1 MQTATMTRRPALL
14 AGSPRRVP
22 IPTAEP
28 TSESRAAKRRR
39 PVGAQAGAQVS
50 AQVGAQVGAQAKPI
64 TQGSLALDLA
74 EDKEDEHWFT
84 SCHLSLVDEID
95 DDDEDQFFAPQRTP
109 RVQLPHPKPWCARF
123 VQALIEVLAGERPAV
138 QLMRWTS
145 DGIFAEVNH
154 RARLIAQ
161 ARGPVT
167 PSQPRPRVRTQGRGG
182 SASRAGSAAGR
193 LAVRSVHVSEP
204 ADGVAEAAVH
214 VQHGNRSRAIAV
226 RIEGLDG
233 RWRCTALEL
242 G

>member
-1 MQTATMTRRPALL
+1 MQTATMARDSELI
-14 AGSPRRVP
+14 AGAPRRVP
-22 IPTAEP
+22 MPTTEP
-28 TSESRAAKRRR
+28 THDGRGKRKR
-39 PVGAQAGAQVS
+39 PVGTQAQH
-50 AQVGAQVGAQAKPI
+50 KPI
-64 TQGSLALDLA
+64 TQGSLALDLVD
-74 EDKEDEHWFT
+74 EPEEEHWFT

-95 DDDEDQFFAPQRTP
+95 DDDDQFFAPQRTP
-109 RVQLPHPKPWCARF
+109 RMQLPHPKPWCARF

-138 QLMRWTS
+138 QLARWTT
-145 DGIFAEVNH
+145 DGIFTEVNR
-154 RARLIAQ
+154 RARVIAQ
-161 ARGPVT
+161 ARGPV
-167 PSQPRPRVRTQGRGG
+167 QAIGHPRQRQRRGATHGGRTL
-182 SASRAGSAAGR
+182 SRAGSAAGR

>member
-1 MQTATMTRRPALL
+1 MQTVTMARDPELI
-14 AGSPRRVP
+14 AGAPRRVP

-28 TSESRAAKRRR
+28 THDGRAKRKR
-39 PVGAQAGAQVS
+39 PAGAQH
-50 AQVGAQVGAQAKPI
+50 KPI
-64 TQGSLALDLA
+64 TQGSLALDLVD
-74 EDKEDEHWFT
+74 EPEEEHWFT

-95 DDDEDQFFAPQRTP
+95 DDDDQFFAPQRTP
-109 RVQLPHPKPWCARF
+109 RMQLPHPKPWCARF

-138 QLMRWTS
+138 QLARWTT
-145 DGIFAEVNH
+145 DGIFTEVNR
-154 RARLIAQ
+154 RARVIAQ
-161 ARGPVT
+161 ARGPV
-167 PSQPRPRVRTQGRGG
+167 PAIGHPRPRQRTHGRTL
-182 SASRAGSAAGR
+182 SRAGSAAGR

-204 ADGVAEAAVH
+204 VDGVAEAAVH

>member
-1 MQTATMTRRPALL
+1 MQTATMTRRPASS
-14 AGSPRRVP
+14 AGAPRRVP

-28 TSESRAAKRRR
+28 ASESRAAKRRR
-39 PVGAQAGAQVS
+39 PVAAQP
-50 AQVGAQVGAQAKPI
+50 KPI
-64 TQGSLALDLA
+64 TQGSLALDIA
-74 EDKEDEHWFT
+74 DDREDDHWFT

-109 RVQLPHPKPWCARF
+109 RMQLPHPKPWCARF

-138 QLMRWTS
+138 QLMRWTT
-145 DGIFAEVNH
+145 DGIFAELNH

-161 ARGPVT
+161 ARGPVAL
-167 PSQPRPRVRTQGRGG
+167 SQSRPHSSRTRTQAAGGRT
-182 SASRAGSAAGR
+182 ANRAGSAAGR

>member
-1 MQTATMTRRPALL
+1 MQTATMARDPELI
-14 AGSPRRVP
+14 AGTPRRVP

-28 TSESRAAKRRR
+28 THDGRGKRKR
-39 PVGAQAGAQVS
+39 PIGVQH
-50 AQVGAQVGAQAKPI
+50 KPI
-64 TQGSLALDLA
+64 TQGSLALDLLD
-74 EDKEDEHWFT
+74 EPEEEHWFT

-95 DDDEDQFFAPQRTP
+95 DDDDDQFFAPQRTP
-109 RVQLPHPKPWCARF
+109 RMQLPHPKPWCARF

-138 QLMRWTS
+138 QLSRWTT
-145 DGIFAEVNH
+145 DGIFTEVNR
-154 RARLIAQ
+154 RARVIAQ
-161 ARGPVT
+161 ARGPM
-167 PSQPRPRVRTQGRGG
+167 QPIGHPRQRQRMHGGRPL
-182 SASRAGSAAGR
+182 SRAGSAAGR

-204 ADGVAEAAVH
+204 VDGVAEAAVH